1 MKKLLAQ
8 KGLEAT
14 SFITF
19 SILVEIWMYVSMY
32 QKVPLFF
39 FLELIILIIFASIIF
54 LFKSIIFD
62 TIYLSILFVP
72 LTVLAVLQINYYR
85 MFSDIL
91 STTYIYLLKT
101 GIGGL
106 MSEYPFELKSI
117 IIGVIFIVLFEASL
131 LTINFLKKWRHPEIT
146 YSTYYKRIFAPSFS
160 LFTLVLLTYSMNITY
175 FTNVDITKNNNIT
188 ANNVVVSKSFNFSRY
203 GMLSY
208 YYKELFDDFRIDD
221 ITLAQYIESGK
232 NNNADE
238 NEFTGLLKN
247 YNVISIMIETGSQ
260 YMVNPT
266 LTPTLYKMQEEG
278 LDFNINYSK
287 NKTNIS
293 ELIGIIGSKP
303 TSFDP
308 WSSLAINNSYPY
320 SSANILKQNDY
331 NTFFIHD
338 TGGDKDIYDRKNFNA
353 KLGFDTL
360 YFHEDL
366 YPDTPI
372 WNWGGNYPADLDTE
386 QNIERLLNVDT
397 LKEKP
402 FYLFWTTLSM
412 HGPYSGSET
421 NKYMKEL
428 YYDELKDAE
437 EKGFWTNPLKD
448 DTSEIR
454 KRGMEYYQM
463 ASMNFDRSVEHLLS
477 YLKANNLFENTLIVM
492 YGDHEVYYSCD
503 GKDLNLALSG
513 HEERDYP
520 DIYKTFMNFYNPTLN
535 EKIIEVY
542 NKNTVDKFISP
553 YNLVPTMLDIL
564 GVDYNS
570 SMYPAK
576 SVFSKKFQEN
586 GDIFYSY
593 ELSCS
598 FDEKYWS
605 SDNISIN
612 KTLIESTQESK
623 TKFNENLS
631 QRMVFQSIID
641 TIYESNYF
649 SSNSLF

>member
-32 QKVPLFF
+32 QKIPLFF

-62 TIYLSILFVP
+62 TIYLSTLFVP

-175 FTNVDITKNNNIT
+175 FTNVDFTKNNNIT

-221 ITLAQYIESGK
+221 VTLAQYIESGK

-278 LDFNINYSK
+278 L
-287 NKTNIS
+287 
-293 ELIGIIGSKP
+293 
-303 TSFDP
+303 
-308 WSSLAINNSYPY
+308 
-320 SSANILKQNDY
+320 
-331 NTFFIHD
+331 
-338 TGGDKDIYDRKNFNA
+338 NFNC
-353 KLGFDTL
+353 
-360 YFHEDL
+360 
-366 YPDTPI
+366 
-372 WNWGGNYPADLDTE
+372 NY
-386 QNIERLLNVDT
+386 
-397 LKEKP
+397 
-402 FYLFWTTLSM
+402 LS
-412 HGPYSGSET
+412 
-421 NKYMKEL
+421 
-428 YYDELKDAE
+428 
-437 EKGFWTNPLKD
+437 
-448 DTSEIR
+448 
-454 KRGMEYYQM
+454 
-463 ASMNFDRSVEHLLS
+463 
-477 YLKANNLFENTLIVM
+477 LI
-492 YGDHEVYYSCD
+492 H
-503 GKDLNLALSG
+503 
-513 HEERDYP
+513 
-520 DIYKTFMNFYNPTLN
+520 I
-535 EKIIEVY
+535 
-542 NKNTVDKFISP
+542 
-553 YNLVPTMLDIL
+553 
-564 GVDYNS
+564 
-570 SMYPAK
+570 
-576 SVFSKKFQEN
+576 
-586 GDIFYSY
+586 
-593 ELSCS
+593 
-598 FDEKYWS
+598 
-605 SDNISIN
+605 
-612 KTLIESTQESK
+612 
-623 TKFNENLS
+623 
-631 QRMVFQSIID
+631 
-641 TIYESNYF
+641 
-649 SSNSLF
+649 